1 MLEHVNRKLRHVMES
16 LIAILLFSLQ
26 QIPVVF
32 SWTFPMLFPLA
43 AYFASLLWMDAQ
55 VLPLQIRILLFDEGL
70 MIGRIVTVIGLIL
83 FLIAFSQFVRH
94 RGRFITS
101 GFYSVVRH
109 PQYLSLI
116 VMAFGIS
123 LMAREC
129 RLGRASNPLR
139 LFPLDWFP
147 WLILVFGYV
156 LLAFY
161 EESRLT
167 KEYTEYGQY
176 KKEVPM
182 LFPIPHNSRIQEVFM
197 SVTIIILMQFILT
210 L

>member
-1 MLEHVNRKLRHVMES
+1 MLEHVNRKLRHVVES

-32 SWTFPMLFPLA
+32 SGTFPMLFPLA
-43 AYFASLLWMDAQ
+43 AYFASLLWLDAQ

-129 RLGRASNPLR
+129 RLGRASSR

-182 LFPIPHNSRIQEVFM
+182 LFPIPHNNRIQEVFM